1 MLEIKGLKKAFGSLE
16 VLKGVDLKV
25 KQGDVVA
32 ILGPSGSGKTTML
45 RCVNFLEHA
54 DGGSLIFDGKEYPFH
69 NISKKDI
76 AAIRQKTAFVFQNYN
91 LFLNKTALHN
101 VTEGLIIG
109 RKMPKTRAEEKAR
122 AALEKVGMLDRADYY
137 PHQLSG
143 GQQQRVA
150 IARALATDPEI
161 IYFDEPTSALDP
173 ELTGEVLGVMRQLAK
188 EGMTMLVVT
197 HEMGFA
203 RNVSNKVVFMA
214 AVFLAGI
221 LTSSFLLTGCGNS
234 TADNSSAS
242 SSSSAS
248 SASASGDLLE
258 QIQSKGEIVVA
269 MEGTWA
275 PWTYHDEDDNLVG
288 YDVEVAQQIAEKLGV
303 KATFVEGEWDG
314 LLAGIDS
321 GRYDIMVNGVDI
333 TEERA
338 EKYSFSD
345 PYAYNRTAV
354 IVNSAN
360 DEIQSMEDLDGKS
373 TANTISSTYAEVAE
387 KYGAAV
393 TGVDDLEQ
401 TFELLL
407 SGRIDAT
414 LNAEVT
420 YYDYMKAH
428 PDAEIKIACLDP
440 ESTKVGIPMK
450 KGDETKTLLE
460 AVNKALGELAEEGTL
475 TELSEKYF
483 GTDISKE
490 AAE

>member
-1 MLEIKGLKKAFGSLE
+1 MKK
-16 VLKGVDLKV
+16 
-25 KQGDVVA
+25 
-32 ILGPSGSGKTTML
+32 
-45 RCVNFLEHA
+45 
-54 DGGSLIFDGKEYPFH
+54 
-69 NISKKDI
+69 
-76 AAIRQKTAFVFQNYN
+76 
-91 LFLNKTALHN
+91 
-101 VTEGLIIG
+101 
-109 RKMPKTRAEEKAR
+109 KMA
-122 AALEKVGMLDRADYY
+122 
-137 PHQLSG
+137 S
-143 GQQQRVA
+143 
-150 IARALATDPEI
+150 
-161 IYFDEPTSALDP
+161 
-173 ELTGEVLGVMRQLAK
+173 
-188 EGMTMLVVT
+188 
-197 HEMGFA
+197 
-203 RNVSNKVVFMA
+203 
-214 AVFLAGI
+214 VFLAGI
-221 LTSSFLLTGCGNS
+221 LASSFLLTGCGSNGTES
-234 TADNSSAS
+234 SDTKSSSAS
-242 SSSSAS
+242 SSAAAS
-248 SASASGDLLE
+248 SASESGDLLA

-354 IVNSAN
+354 IVNSSN
-360 DEIQSMEDLDGKS
+360 DEIQSMEDLDGKN

-387 KYGAAV
+387 KYGATV

-460 AVNKALGELAEEGTL
+460 AVNKALGELSEDGTL

-483 GTDISKE
+483 GTDISK
-490 AAE
+490 AAEE